1 MKQIIIT
8 MLMIFLAVP
17 AMLAKSDKYPQ
28 ATFPKKSHDFG
39 YIKESD
45 GVVKCEFEFI
55 NTGTAP
61 LLILETHVSCGCARP
76 DYPKKPIMPGK
87 KDRITVLFNP
97 NGQPGGGFLKKV
109 TIVTNGREKK
119 TDLYL
124 EGSIIPDKKPAH

>member
-1 MKQIIIT
+1 MKQFTIIFMT
-8 MLMIFLAVP
+8 LLLAT
-17 AMLAKSDKYPQ
+17 ASLAAKNNKYAQ
-28 ATFPKKSHDFG
+28 ATFPKKSYDFG

-76 DYPKKPIMPGK
+76 DYPKKPLMPGK